1 MRECENGERKRR
13 TTRRDRGIIKYISN
27 DGQKLL
33 LIEEYTDVEFQTASS
48 V

>member
-1 MRECENGERKRR
+1 MEREKEGQKGR
-13 TTRRDRGIIKYISN
+13 TAAIIKYISN